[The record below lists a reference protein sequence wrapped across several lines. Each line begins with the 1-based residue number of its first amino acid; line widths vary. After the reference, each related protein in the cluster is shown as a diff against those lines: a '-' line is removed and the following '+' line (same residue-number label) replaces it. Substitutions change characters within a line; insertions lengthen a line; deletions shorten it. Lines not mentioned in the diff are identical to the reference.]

1 MLNLTSLL
9 WLLWATW
16 IHEKWMKIGWA
27 VAGYGR
33 MQSEVPSFPTRS
45 IYRRFP
51 YVKCPFIT
59 FFLKANYHKSSIN
72 VSNEKLFITHS
83 GYEISLGS

>member
-16 IHEKWMKIGWA
+16 IHEKWMKIGWT

-33 MQSEVPSFPTRS
+33 MQSEVPSFQR
-45 IYRRFP
+45 
-51 YVKCPFIT
+51 VPFIDDFPMSNAHLSP
-59 FFLKANYHKSSIN
+59 FFKG
-72 VSNEKLFITHS
+72 KLS
-83 GYEISLGS
+83 